1 MGGILLM
8 VFITCMG
15 DTAFAEIVFVVYRIK
30 KTKNKRI
37 YKHGNEKGRTHMQ
50 TSPATHEIFQMYAF
64 AYIKNQQSVK
74 EISDYII
81 VHSSINRRSSNSINK
96 RPLVVRA
103 YLVILILIGIFK
115 GVGRKEF

>member
-1 MGGILLM
+1 MD
-8 VFITCMG
+8 

-30 KTKNKRI
+30 QKTKKKSAYINTAMKKEGHTCKLRL
-37 YKHGNEKGRTHMQ
+37 Q
-50 TSPATHEIFQMYAF
+50 LHEIFQMYAF

-81 VHSSINRRSSNSINK
+81 VNSSINRRSSNSINK
-96 RPLVVRA
+96 RSLVVRA

>member
-1 MGGILLM
+1 M
-8 VFITCMG
+8 VFITFMD

-30 KTKNKRI
+30 KQ
-37 YKHGNEKGRTHMQ
+37 RTHMQ

-64 AYIKNQQSVK
+64 TYIKNQQSVK

-81 VHSSINRRSSNSINK
+81 WNSSISRRSSNSINK
-96 RPLVVRA
+96 RSLVVRA

>member
-1 MGGILLM
+1 M
-8 VFITCMG
+8 VFITFMD

-30 KTKNKRI
+30 QKTKNKRI

-74 EISDYII
+74 EISHYII
-81 VHSSINRRSSNSINK
+81 VNSSINRRSSNSINK
-96 RPLVVRA
+96 RSLVVRA
-103 YLVILILIGIFK
+103 YLVVLILIGIFK